1 MQFISRDRDSHSF
14 FPKPRAEASDG
25 AMQHLT
31 ETERERKNK
40 VSEECEKGET
50 GKLYQQSLP
59 PAVCC
64 PVTASFVV
72 RFAEDRASLTEMIK
86 AVDFVPE
93 HIRKTGVK
101 TH

>member
-1 MQFISRDRDSHSF
+1 MSLTAF

-31 ETERERKNK
+31 EKERAREHK

-50 GKLYQQSLP
+50 GKSYQQSLP
-59 PAVCC
+59 PAVCR

-72 RFAEDRASLTEMIK
+72 RLLRTEQ
-86 AVDFVPE
+86 V
-93 HIRKTGVK
+93 
-101 TH
+101 